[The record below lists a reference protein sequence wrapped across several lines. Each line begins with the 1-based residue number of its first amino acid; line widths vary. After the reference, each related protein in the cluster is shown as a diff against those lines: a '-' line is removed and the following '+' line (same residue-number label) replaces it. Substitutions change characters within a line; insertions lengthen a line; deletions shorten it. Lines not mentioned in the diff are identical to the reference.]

1 MSRYLPSHCIAAK
14 DILWSDALHKLD
26 TDVAAGRYATILPT
40 PHIEAQDEKISVS
53 KSLPTIISEGRYCPP
68 SFKPVLRH
76 MSHTHSMGVFHTY
89 ISLARNSITF
99 GRHNDT
105 IDVMIVQAIGKVTYN
120 FDDGASYTLVPGDA
134 LYIPKGEYH
143 APETHG
149 PRVTLSF
156 SHL

>member
-1 MSRYLPSHCIAAK
+1 MKYLPQYCK
-14 DILWSDALHKLD
+14 DATSILWSDALHKLD
-26 TDVAAGRYATILPT
+26 TDVAAGRYTTILPAS
-40 PHIEAQDEKISVS
+40 PIEGQDDKISVS
-53 KSLPTIISEGRYCPP
+53 KCLPTIISEGRYCPP
-68 SFKPVLRH
+68 SFKAVLRH
-76 MSHTHSMGVFHTY
+76 MDHKHSMGVFHTY
-89 ISLARNSITF
+89 ISLARNSTTF

-105 IDVMIVQAIGKVTYN
+105 VDVIIVQVIGQVTYN
-120 FDDGASYTLVPGDA
+120 FDDGASYKLVPGDA

>member
-1 MSRYLPSHCIAAK
+1 MKYLPQECK
-14 DILWSDALHKLD
+14 DATSILWSDALHKLD
-26 TDVAAGRYATILPT
+26 TDVAAGRYTTILPAS
-40 PHIEAQDEKISVS
+40 PIEGQDEKISVS
-53 KSLPTIISEGRYCPP
+53 KCLPTIISEGRYCPP
-68 SFKPVLRH
+68 SFRPVLRH
-76 MSHTHSMGVFHTY
+76 MNHTHSMGVFHTY
-89 ISLARNSITF
+89 ISLARNSVTF

-105 IDVMIVQAIGKVTYN
+105 VDVIIVQAIGKVTYN
-120 FDDGASYTLVPGDA
+120 FDDGVSCTLVPGDA